1 MSAVNPADDL
11 AARWLPTDEAVRQ
24 ARAALDT
31 EPRADLAA
39 IPMVQPGK
47 TRGVWTVGQAVETVK
62 GLVFLGVDGSHDESR
77 GPVQSWSAARDA
89 ASGAAQ
95 AARGDRPGTVAY
107 AVVSRD
113 GRVAVFEDVF

>member
-1 MSAVNPADDL
+1 MSAVHPADDM
-11 AARWLPTDEAVRQ
+11 AARWLPSDEAVRQ
-24 ARAALDT
+24 ARAALDA

-47 TRGVWTVGQAVETVK
+47 TRRIWTVGQPVETVED
-62 GLVFLGVDGSHDESR
+62 LVFLGVNSSGDEGR
-77 GPVQSWSAARDA
+77 GPVPSWSAARDA
-89 ASGAAQ
+89 ASEAAK

-113 GRVAVFEDVF
+113 GHVTVVEDVF